1 MKKMIAA
8 LVIVGSVLTAKTSFA
23 QEKAKWKEM
32 EDFHAVMGATFHPA
46 EEGKLEPIR
55 TRSKE
60 MLDKAVAWEKSK
72 APAGYDKKAV
82 GSTLKYLV
90 TGAKEID
97 RMVKAKANDQALK
110 TKLSSLHDV
119 FHQIMEKCEK
129 PDHQH

>member
-8 LVIVGSVLTAKTSFA
+8 LVIVGSLLVAKTSFG

-32 EDFHAVMGATFHPA
+32 EDFHAVMGGTFHPA

-60 MLDKAVAWEKSK
+60 MVDKAVAWEKST
-72 APAGYDKKAV
+72 APAGYDKNAV
-82 GSTLKYLV
+82 NATLKKLV

-97 RMVKAKANDQALK
+97 RMVKAKATDQALK
-110 TKLSSLHDV
+110 SKLSSLHDV
-119 FHQIMEKCEK
+119 FHEIMEKCEK
-129 PDHQH
+129 SEHQH